1 MKSARLLVV
10 DDAKFTRDLM
20 IKAVKSEYT
29 GLEVDSAQD
38 GRKAQVLL
46 TKNRYDLV
54 LCDWEMPEMSGIELL
69 TWLREQE
76 DCRNKDIPFV
86 MVTSLGDKE
95 YILQA
100 AEHGVTDYVTKPFN
114 NEQLVN
120 KVTKQFLRQ
129 GVISREELAELMKK
143 RTRMLGGGSTANVL
157 TSKIGMN
164 TAGSAVGNGIN
175 TGPRKVRGRA
185 MLLFAE
191 QQAPTLI
198 RELSTQEVVLVLK
211 REEVPNIPALFDTV
225 SVGLLAGQGDDQM
238 RFTTK
243 GKVIFLQAQE
253 KRVDAEAVYVGI
265 RFVEQ
270 DAKAQQ
276 MLSKLIARLSS

>member
-1 MKSARLLVV
+1 MKSARILVV

-20 IKAVKSEYT
+20 IKAVKSEYV
-29 GLEVDSAQD
+29 GLEVDSAPD
-38 GRKAQVLL
+38 GRKAQILL

-76 DCRNKDIPFV
+76 DCRNREIPFV

-120 KVTKQFLRQ
+120 KVTKHFLRQ
-129 GVISREELAELMKK
+129 GVITREELAELMKK
-143 RTRMLGGGSTANVL
+143 RTRMLGGGNTANVL

-164 TAGSAVGNGIN
+164 TGATSV
-175 TGPRKVRGRA
+175 GPRKVRGRA
-185 MLLFAE
+185 MLLVSE
-191 QQAPTLI
+191 QQISTLI
-198 RELSTQEVVLVLK
+198 RELSPQEVVLVLK
-211 REEVPNIPALFDTV
+211 RDEVSQIPALFDGV
-225 SVGLLAGQGDDQM
+225 SVGLLAGQGDNQM
-238 RFTTK
+238 RYTVK

-253 KRVDAEAVYVGI
+253 KKVDAEALYVGI
-265 RFVEQ
+265 RFIEL

-276 MLSKLIARLSS
+276 TLSKLIARLSS